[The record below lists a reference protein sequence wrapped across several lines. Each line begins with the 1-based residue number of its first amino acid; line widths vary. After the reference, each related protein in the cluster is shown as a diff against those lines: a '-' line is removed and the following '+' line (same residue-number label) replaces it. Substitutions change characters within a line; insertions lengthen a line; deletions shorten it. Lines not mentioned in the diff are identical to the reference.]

1 MVNYSLTEL
10 KGLAW
15 LQYLEMTFPSYQ
27 PALQSVQFD
36 DSIIAIG
43 ASVEQKPVGLGLAR
57 FYPEEEAAI
66 ILSIFV
72 EFPYRCQGIGT
83 ALLAYLE
90 QVFKQRGC
98 RYVELVYTSDQTT
111 TPSLEHILKK
121 AGWTPPE
128 LRVLICKAIKE
139 QMIQA
144 SWLHKYSLPAGFT
157 IFPWSDL
164 TEAERSSILEKQNT
178 QAWYPEV
185 LSPFLEE
192 DKIEPLNSLGLRYQ
206 KEVIGWMITHRLAP
220 DTIRY
225 SSFFV
230 KKELQKVGRG
240 IPLLAESIK
249 IQCSSHIPYGMWTVA
264 KDNPAMLSFVKRRM
278 ASYMM
283 SIKESRGVSKV
294 L

>member
-15 LQYLEMTFPSYQ
+15 LQYSEMTFPSYQ
-27 PALQSVQFD
+27 TALQSLQFE
-36 DSIIAIG
+36 DSIVAIG
-43 ASVEQKPVGLGLAR
+43 ASIEQKPVGLGLAR
-57 FYPEEEAAI
+57 LYPEEKAAI

-72 EFPYRCQGIGT
+72 KSPYRCQGIGT
-83 ALLAYLE
+83 ALLAHLE
-90 QVFKQRGC
+90 QVFKQRGY
-98 RYVELVYTSDQTT
+98 RYVELVYTTDQTT
-111 TPSLEHILKK
+111 TPVLEHILKK
-121 AGWTPPE
+121 EGWTPPE
-128 LRVLICKAIKE
+128 FRVLICKAIKE

-144 SWLHKYSLPAGFT
+144 LWLHKYRLPAGFT

-164 TEAERSSILEKQNT
+164 TETERKRILEKQNT
-178 QAWYPEV
+178 QPWYPEV
-185 LSPFLEE
+185 LSPFSEE
-192 DKIEPLNSLGLRYQ
+192 DKREPLNSLGLRYQ

-230 KKELQKVGRG
+230 KEELQKVGRG

-249 IQCSSHIPYGMWTVA
+249 IQCSSHIPYGMWTVS

-278 ASYMM
+278 ANYMM